1 MEASICEFVIA
12 CGVRAAS
19 LAGCELRR
27 AASQAWSTRSCLWRC
42 LPWCSRLAPSG
53 RPLMTAGS
61 CDWASAP
68 PRTRFR
74 ARVRSEASATSFCSE
89 TRGQSSVEAALFVPV
104 FMLLLALLL
113 QPVFLLYTRASMQQA
128 AAEGVRL
135 LSTREGSGAATD
147 DACVEYVKRRLAAV
161 PDVPAFHTGEWEV
174 EVMGDASGKASV
186 KVVGHLRPLPLI
198 GVLASA
204 LGEADGDCVV
214 LTVEA
219 SGGARPSWLEGGYC
233 DWVKVW
239 E

>member
-1 MEASICEFVIA
+1 M
-12 CGVRAAS
+12 
-19 LAGCELRR
+19 
-27 AASQAWSTRSCLWRC
+27 
-42 LPWCSRLAPSG
+42 
-53 RPLMTAGS
+53 
-61 CDWASAP
+61 
-68 PRTRFR
+68 
-74 ARVRSEASATSFCSE
+74 
-89 TRGQSSVEAALFVPV
+89 EAALFVPV

-113 QPVFLLYTRASMQQA
+113 QPVFLLYTRAGMQQA

-135 LSTREGSGAATD
+135 LAGREGAGTATD

-161 PDVPAFHTGEWEV
+161 PDVPAFHTGTWEV
-174 EVMGDASGKASV
+174 EVSGDASGEASV
-186 KVVGHLRPLPLI
+186 KVVGRLRPLPLV

-219 SGGARPSWLEGGYC
+219 KGTTRPSWLEGGYS